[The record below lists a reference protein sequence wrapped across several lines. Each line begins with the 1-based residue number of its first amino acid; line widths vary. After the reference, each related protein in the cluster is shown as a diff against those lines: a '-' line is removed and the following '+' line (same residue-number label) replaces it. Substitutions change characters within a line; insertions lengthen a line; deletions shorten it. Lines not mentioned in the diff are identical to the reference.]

1 MVGGWQGE
9 TAVVAQVLRHGP
21 WRTSMGGREPPP
33 TTHTQATNT
42 DPRALRLLLP
52 LCWARNQTE
61 VLLLDVSSLV
71 LCAGSLS

>member
-33 TTHTQATNT
+33 TSHTLATNS
-42 DPRALRLLLP
+42 DPRALRLWLP
-52 LCWARNQTE
+52 LFGALKQTE